1 MLKLSEVSVFH
12 GEMQA
17 LHRVSLE
24 VQQGELVALIGANGA
39 GKTTMVNTICG
50 LHKPRMGE
58 IFFEDRRIDKVP
70 AHQIV
75 GLGIAQVAEGR
86 QLFPDMTVRENLDMG
101 AFLLPKSKVAERLE
115 TVYAFLP
122 VLAEREK
129 QLAGSLSGG
138 QQQMVAIGRALMSDP
153 KLLILDE
160 PSLGLAPIL
169 VTAVLEQVAQINK
182 EHGVTVL
189 LIEQNV
195 MNSLSLADRAYVL
208 ENGSIVKE
216 GPGKALLG
224 DPQIQEAYLGLTT

>member
-1 MLKLSEVSVFH
+1 MLKLSDVSVFH
-12 GEMQA
+12 GELQA
-17 LHRVSLE
+17 LHQVSME
-24 VQQGELVALIGANGA
+24 VKQGELVALIGANGA

-50 LHKPRMGE
+50 LHRPRTGE
-58 IFFEDRRIDKVP
+58 IIFEGHRIDQVP

-86 QLFPDMTVRENLDMG
+86 QLFPDMTVKENLEMG
-101 AFLLPKSKVAERLE
+101 AFLLPKTKMIERLE
-115 TVYAFLP
+115 KVYAFLP

-169 VTAVLEQVAQINK
+169 VTSVLEQVARINK
-182 EHGVTVL
+182 EHKVTVL

-216 GPGKALLG
+216 GEGKALLG

>member
-1 MLKLSEVSVFH
+1 MLKLSDVSVFH
-12 GEMQA
+12 GELQA
-17 LHRVSLE
+17 LHQVSME
-24 VQQGELVALIGANGA
+24 VKQGELVALIGANGA

-50 LHKPRMGE
+50 LYRPRTGE
-58 IFFEDRRIDKVP
+58 IIFEGHRIDQVP

-75 GLGIAQVAEGR
+75 GFGIAQVAEGR
-86 QLFPDMTVRENLDMG
+86 QLFPDMTVKENLEMG
-101 AFLLPKSKVAERLE
+101 AFLLPKTKMIERLE
-115 TVYAFLP
+115 KVYAFLP

-169 VTAVLEQVAQINK
+169 VTSVLEQVARINK
-182 EHGVTVL
+182 EHKVTVL

-216 GPGKALLG
+216 GEGKALLG

>member
-1 MLKLSEVSVFH
+1 MLKLSDVSVFH
-12 GEMQA
+12 GELQA
-17 LHRVSLE
+17 LHQVSME
-24 VQQGELVALIGANGA
+24 VKQGELVALIGANGA

-50 LHKPRMGE
+50 LHRPRTGE
-58 IFFEDRRIDKVP
+58 IIFEGHRIDQVP

-86 QLFPDMTVRENLDMG
+86 QLFPDMTVKENLEMG
-101 AFLLPKSKVAERLE
+101 AFLLPKTKMIERLE
-115 TVYAFLP
+115 KVYAFLP

-169 VTAVLEQVAQINK
+169 VTSVLKQVARINK
-182 EHGVTVL
+182 EHKVTVL

-216 GPGKALLG
+216 GEGKALLG